1 MTRLF
6 RAVYCSGCGLG
17 TLSADPPTA
26 VFDFAPELTHYLA
39 SVSSSRRLAIN
50 VSHGAHWRVF
60 RTVGGMIGMVTAV
73 LTELR
78 RGHDRR
84 NRIRSLEGHR
94 AGHEQVVAV
103 AFAEAPARWRSG
115 TPRPGVILV
124 T

>member
-6 RAVYCSGCGLG
+6 RAVYCSRCERG

-39 SVSSSRRLAIN
+39 SVSSSRWLAIN
-50 VSHGAHWRVF
+50 VSHGGHWQVF
-60 RTVGGMIGMVTAV
+60 RTVAGMIGMVTAV

-84 NRIRSLEGHR
+84 DRFRSLEGHR
-94 AGHEQVVAV
+94 AGHRRVVAV
-103 AFAEAPARWRSG
+103 AFA
-115 TPRPGVILV
+115 
-124 T
+124 